1 MPAFFFM
8 FISVFGLIN
17 FYVFIRGW
25 QVLSS
30 SPGFRPTYAVL
41 YWLIALSFII
51 SRALENILPS
61 ILTNILTWV
70 GSFWI
75 GALLYLFLSVLVLDA
90 LRVVNH
96 FMPFFP
102 GIVTE
107 NYARAKCATAGVV
120 LAAVAL
126 TLLCGFINSRFPRV
140 RELELSVN
148 KQAGELKNLNI
159 VMVSDIHIGTIIG
172 RSWLEPFIDKI
183 NALSPD
189 IVLMPGDIVDGQAG
203 LLVRENPAEAL
214 SRIQARYGVF
224 AAPGNHEYIG
234 SSVPVNR
241 FLADQ
246 NITLL
251 RDQHVKIGD
260 SFFVVGR
267 DDRSMG
273 WRAGRTRKDLKVLMD
288 EIDRRL
294 PVILLD
300 HQPYNLH
307 EAAENG
313 VDLQLSGH
321 THNGQL
327 WPINY
332 IVKAMYEIAW
342 GYKRIGDTHYY
353 VSNGAGTWGPPV
365 RVGSRPEI
373 VLIRLNFEDW

>member
-1 MPAFFFM
+1 MPAFIVI
-8 FISVFGLIN
+8 FISVFGFIN
-17 FYVFIRGW
+17 YYVFIRGW

-30 SPGFRPTYAVL
+30 SPGYRPAYAVL

-51 SRALENILPS
+51 SRSLENSLPS
-61 ILTNILTWV
+61 IVTNILTQV

-90 LRVVNH
+90 FRVVNH
-96 FMPFFP
+96 FLPFFP

-107 NYARAKCATAGVV
+107 NYERAKYATAGVV
-120 LAAVAL
+120 AAAVAL
-126 TLLCGFINSRFPRV
+126 TLLGGFINSRIPRV
-140 RELELSVN
+140 TELDISIN

-159 VMVSDIHIGTIIG
+159 VMVSDIHIGSIIG
-172 RSWLEPFIDKI
+172 CSWLEPFVDKI
-183 NALSPD
+183 NALAPD
-189 IVLMPGDIVDGQAG
+189 IVLMPGDIVDGQEG
-203 LLVRENPAEAL
+203 LLVRENPAAPL
-214 SRIQARYGVF
+214 RRILARYGVF
-224 AAPGNHEYIG
+224 AVPGNHEYIG
-234 SSVPVNR
+234 SSDPVNHY
-241 FLADQ
+241 LADQ

-251 RDQHVKIGD
+251 VDQHVKIDD

-273 WRAGRTRKDLKVLMD
+273 RRTGRTRKDLKELMEEVD
-288 EIDRRL
+288 TRL

-353 VSNGAGTWGPPV
+353 ISSGAGTWGPPI
-365 RVGSRPEI
+365 RVGTRPEI
-373 VLIRLNFEDW
+373 VLIRLNFQ